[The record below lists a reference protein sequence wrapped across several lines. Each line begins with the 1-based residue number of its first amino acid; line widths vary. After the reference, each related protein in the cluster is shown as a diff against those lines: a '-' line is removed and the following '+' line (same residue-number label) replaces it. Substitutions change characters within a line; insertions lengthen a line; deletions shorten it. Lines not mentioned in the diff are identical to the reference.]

1 MNGKDVVWSKE
12 MKDMA
17 VYCMTSSTAIDSIGH
32 YLVEYVARNDKEIE
46 GIECDGECQHEIDI
60 YNEALTKALQKSK
73 HFKDIKKFLQTAS
86 HYYGGDYFHSLV
98 EWLKKYYELE
108 VMA

>member
-1 MNGKDVVWSKE
+1 MKGTDVVWSKE

-32 YLVEYVARNDKEIE
+32 YLVEYIAREDDALQEIK
-46 GIECDGECQHEIDI
+46 CDGECQYEIDI

-86 HYYGGDYFHSLV
+86 DYYGGNYFHLLAIY
-98 EWLKKYYELE
+98 LKRHYDLE
-108 VMA
+108 VTA